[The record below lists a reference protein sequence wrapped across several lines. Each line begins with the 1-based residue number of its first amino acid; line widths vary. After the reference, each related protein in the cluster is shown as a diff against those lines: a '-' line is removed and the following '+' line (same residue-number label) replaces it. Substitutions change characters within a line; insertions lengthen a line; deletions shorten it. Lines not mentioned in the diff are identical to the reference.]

1 MSDFINKVNHVFN
14 ESYRSKYEIIKHC
27 DTKDESD
34 DYSLEIMD
42 VTEPASVLPV
52 IEPHPA
58 ECRFITLDTEPV
70 YDVTKPEYNQ
80 SMTKPEEV
88 GGLYRL

>member
-1 MSDFINKVNHVFN
+1 VSDFIKKVNLILN
-14 ESYRSKYEIIKHC
+14 DSYRSKCGIIKHC

-34 DYSLEIMD
+34 DFSLEIMD

-70 YDVTKPEYNQ
+70 YEVTKPEYNQ
-80 SMTKPEEV
+80 SITKPEEA